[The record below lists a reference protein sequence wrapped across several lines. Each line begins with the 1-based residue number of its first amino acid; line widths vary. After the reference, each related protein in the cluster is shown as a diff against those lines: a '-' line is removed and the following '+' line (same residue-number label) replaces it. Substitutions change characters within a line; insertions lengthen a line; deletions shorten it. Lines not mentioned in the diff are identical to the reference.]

1 MSARGNV
8 NALYLSVLG
17 RPADDSGLETYSR
30 RWDDTIDFYYRQK
43 SNQGK
48 PLAEAQKYAAS
59 VIKKDLITSQEGSD
73 RTGIIRNAYQT
84 YLGRQPSDKELQNYV
99 NQKKNT
105 QFLVKEISKSQ
116 EAYTFKKNLRDSYL
130 SSYDDL
136 KELPSDSSFESA
148 GEAITGFAGNSADMA
163 GLYHWTKYGRNEQRM
178 IPAQGIVVLKDG
190 KIQYSNG
197 AQKLLSNDV
206 KQKYDNLIR
215 GFNTSNGGNYKDL
228 MNQVNDLG
236 DDIVK
241 KNFFDQGS
249 KDSFDGFYIKNKLS
263 VWDGTKYGAQP
274 PVGGFDAKYYQ
285 GIDKS
290 VKKDWNKAKNN
301 KVSGYSVPD
310 LDITIRYNN
319 IDTFAQQKYTNAVRN
334 DPSIRGNKAVESE
347 SEKYTET
354 LTDADRQRIRDQIL
368 GLTDRTESGD
378 LTINWENDAGVIEAD
393 SLLESQVGA
402 SFDKKDLEQQG
413 RFQAL
418 ATDALRT
425 AAAELKKQRA
435 KEQELD
441 VYRGLPGF
449 NEIYSANSSLVNSI
463 LGDSGIGGMLA
474 LSGKDVDAIGEDLEK
489 QLEGVT
495 GLSNNSSVYNWQ
507 KWFDESLTKRYE
519 DMDEIKGFT
528 DADKDKVYQI
538 EQEFKDKFIN
548 EYLKPRFD
556 ESKSMSEFIS
566 YMDTV
571 DKESEQNI
579 FQTQTALSSL
589 RDFANIRARK
599 FYTQNL
605 ENVDSAEF
613 NSKFYFDPF
622 EAASNSNKVKDNEV
636 LYTKQKEQVGTSW
649 EKVKKNPNKKP
660 PNSDYTWG
668 QWAYYYGYDLNNKDD
683 FARLHYAVVGKSKG
697 FDPAENVVTDQEVKD
712 YINTSLLPALADE
725 KLNLGDTSFLAFVT
739 PAEFAESVLEGID
752 PLENKDEWKKVLETY
767 GFKDQASLEE
777 VKEYIEDAVRTG
789 NAKDIRESIKYLNEK
804 KKKPTQERLGVDY
817 IERDEDD
824 KDLADEDE
832 TAFFQIFK
840 DAGYG
845 GTQEEFFDE
854 FMPDVDRSELISL
867 GKAAQGD
874 LKFKDVVS
882 DDPFES
888 LANIG
893 GMLGDGGGGLFGSDE
908 GSSSSSDDGEDNY
921 FSLFGDEEDDSD
933 YATDTGRS
941 IINDYTSFFK

>member
-17 RPADDSGLETYSR
+17 RPADDGGLDAYSKK
-30 RWDDTIDFYYRQK
+30 WNDTIDFYYRQK

-59 VIKKDLITSQEGSD
+59 VIKKDLITSEEGRD
-73 RTGIIRNAYQT
+73 RAGVLRNAYQT
-84 YLGRQPSDKELQNYV
+84 YLGRQPSQKELDNYY

-105 QFLVKEISKSQ
+105 QFLVGEISKSQ

-130 SSYDDL
+130 NSYDDL
-136 KELPSDSSFESA
+136 KGLPGNTDFESA
-148 GEAITGFAGNSADMA
+148 GESITGFAGNSADMA

-228 MNQVNDLG
+228 MNQVNNLG
-236 DDIVK
+236 DDVVK

-249 KDSFDGFYIKNKLS
+249 KDSLDGFYIKNKLS
-263 VWDGTKYGAQP
+263 VWDGVKYGAQP
-274 PVGGFDAKYYQ
+274 PVGGFDAKYYR

-290 VKKDWNKAKNN
+290 VKRDWNKAKNN

-310 LDITIRYNN
+310 LDITVRYNN

-334 DPSIRGNKAVESE
+334 DPSVRGNEAVESE

-368 GLTDRTESGD
+368 GLTDKTESGD

-402 SFDKKDLEQQG
+402 SFDKKELEQQG

-495 GLSNNSSVYNWQ
+495 GLSNNSSIYNWQ

-613 NSKFYFDPF
+613 DSKFYFDPF
-622 EAASNSNKVKDNEV
+622 KAASNANKVKDNEA
-636 LYTKQKEQVGTSW
+636 LYTKQKEQVGKSW
-649 EKVKKNPNKKP
+649 ERVKKNPNKKP
-660 PNSDYTWG
+660 PNSEYTWG

-683 FARLHYAVVGKSKG
+683 FAKLHYAVVGKGKG

-752 PLENKDEWKKVLETY
+752 PLENKEEWKQVLKTY
-767 GFKDQASLEE
+767 GFDDQASLEE

-824 KDLADEDE
+824 KDLASDEE

-867 GKAAQGD
+867 GKAAQGG
-874 LKFKDVVS
+874 LKLKDVVS

-908 GSSSSSDDGEDNY
+908 GSSSSKDDDGDNY